1 MTICVELHCRKLC
14 TKSMLRYLKN
24 VFSLQEKI
32 KKNLFLKFLYSQ
44 TLLFFIFYP
53 FSLIVKFSCYKSEK
67 NPTVE
72 SDIEDEDSFI
82 VNDSEV
88 EEDDGD
94 DDGNVRDD
102 DADDDDDDG
111 DGDGSDD
118 YGSDGGET
126 RQKSRP
132 NKR

>member
-1 MTICVELHCRKLC
+1 VVC
-14 TKSMLRYLKN
+14 N
-24 VFSLQEKI
+24 
-32 KKNLFLKFLYSQ
+32 N
-44 TLLFFIFYP
+44 
-53 FSLIVKFSCYKSEK
+53 EK
-67 NPTVE
+67 NSTAE

-88 EEDDGD
+88 EEEKDDD

-102 DADDDDDDG
+102 DDDDDDG